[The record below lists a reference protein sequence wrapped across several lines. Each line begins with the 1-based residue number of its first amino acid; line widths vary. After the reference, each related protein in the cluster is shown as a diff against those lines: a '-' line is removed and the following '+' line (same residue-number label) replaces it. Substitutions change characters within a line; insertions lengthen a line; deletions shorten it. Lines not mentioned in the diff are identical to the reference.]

1 MHRKQF
7 LRHAAIATA
16 VCTSILPTSVSAFS
30 FAASNSVT
38 GDTRS
43 LKPNNDDSS
52 STVISSNVAYRSL
65 KVDIS
70 QGVEQAS
77 VPVAIWYPITN
88 DVAVSSSSIAK
99 YSHRIS
105 VKRIGQLLAGWEFIP
120 EFASKDFSLSPTLS
134 SDTTGMVVSGENM
147 ELPTRGPVVLL
158 AHGYL
163 GSRFDL
169 SHLGEELASQGF
181 ICLSPEYPESLSASY
196 PRIDGIDRSVITSRL
211 LETITSDWG
220 ISASSYG
227 IIGHSLG
234 CGTAI
239 NTGDDSWA
247 RVCIGGFP
255 RSVPRESPILFL
267 SSMND
272 GAVSMAR
279 RGLTVPREYVQLKE
293 DFASSLV
300 ASSPSS
306 KEKWPKKASLIFDR
320 PDAPNHI
327 SFLADSVNDSM
338 INLLSPLLP
347 VAQALSIPVLDFD
360 KYKDSRDSKQTAQ
373 IVIPIVTS
381 YLKQYMTLN

>member
-1 MHRKQF
+1 
-7 LRHAAIATA
+7 L
-16 VCTSILPTSVSAFS
+16 SIV
-30 FAASNSVT
+30 
-38 GDTRS
+38 
-43 LKPNNDDSS
+43 
-52 STVISSNVAYRSL
+52 
-65 KVDIS
+65 
-70 QGVEQAS
+70 
-77 VPVAIWYPITN
+77 
-88 DVAVSSSSIAK
+88 
-99 YSHRIS
+99 
-105 VKRIGQLLAGWEFIP
+105 
-120 EFASKDFSLSPTLS
+120 
-134 SDTTGMVVSGENM
+134 
-147 ELPTRGPVVLL
+147 
-158 AHGYL
+158 
-163 GSRFDL
+163 
-169 SHLGEELASQGF
+169 GF

-234 CGTAI
+234 CSTVI

-255 RSVPRESPILFL
+255 GSVPREGPILFL
-267 SSMND
+267 SSIND
-272 GAVSMAR
+272 GAVSMTR

-293 DFASSLV
+293 EFASSLV

-306 KEKWPKKASLIFDR
+306 TEKWPKKASLIFDR

-327 SFLADSVNDSM
+327 SFLADNVNDSM

-360 KYKDSRDSKQTAQ
+360 KYKDSRDSRQTAQ

-381 YLKQYMTLN
+381 YLKQYMRLN